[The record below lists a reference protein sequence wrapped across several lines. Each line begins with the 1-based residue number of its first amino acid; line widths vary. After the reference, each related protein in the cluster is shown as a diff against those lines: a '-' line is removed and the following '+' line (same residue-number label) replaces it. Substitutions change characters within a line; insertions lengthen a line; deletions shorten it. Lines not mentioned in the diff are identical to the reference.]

1 MHTKTALMFAAAAA
15 ATLILLLLAAAGAG
29 DTGAPSLASVTD
41 KPVKIKVQDNFF
53 DPRSTSVGLDGRVVW
68 IWKGSNR
75 HNVVFTKV
83 PAGASRRGARTR
95 TDGRWKRSFGVPG
108 LYRYVCRIYA
118 GMRGT
123 ITVTKPP
130 PPPPTAP
137 SLRPAGGLEAGGQ
150 T

>member
-1 MHTKTALMFAAAAA
+1 MHTKTALISAAAAA
-15 ATLILLLLAAAGAG
+15 ATLTLLLLAS
-29 DTGAPSLASVTD
+29 TGLGGTGRPPAVPRAVD

-53 DPRSTSVGLDGRVVW
+53 DPRSTSVVLDGRVVW
-68 IWKGSNR
+68 TWKGSNR

-95 TDGRWKRSFGVPG
+95 TEGRWKRSFGVPG

-130 PPPPTAP
+130 PPPPPTGA
-137 SLRPAGGLEAGGQ
+137 
-150 T
+150 

>member
-15 ATLILLLLAAAGAG
+15 ATLILLLFAAAGAG
-29 DTGAPSLASVTD
+29 DTGAPSLASVAD
-41 KPVKIKVQDNFF
+41 KPVKIKVEDNFF
-53 DPRSTSVGLDGRVVW
+53 DPRSTSVDVDGRVVW
-68 IWKGSNR
+68 TWKGSNR

-95 TDGRWKRSFGVPG
+95 TERRWKRSFGVPG

-130 PPPPTAP
+130 PPPP
-137 SLRPAGGLEAGGQ
+137 PAS
-150 T
+150 